1 MGSQQ
6 NSKYAYIA
14 GFLDGDGSI
23 MFQLKKRS
31 DSTKGVRFMITICFY
46 QDTRHDKDLA
56 WIKKILRVGYLSR
69 RNDGMSELR
78 INGFKDVEKILID
91 LKPFVRFKKIQVK
104 LVLSAC
110 KILVK
115 KTMRNMTKT
124 DLKKLVEI
132 ILLLQKQN
140 YATRAKKTREDLF
153 CLLCLTP

>member
-6 NSKYAYIA
+6 NIKYAYIA

-31 DSTKGVRFMITICFY
+31 DSTKGVRFMTTICFY

-56 WIKKILRVGYLSR
+56 WIKKILHVGYLSR

-78 INGFKDVEKILID
+78 INGFKDAEKILTD
-91 LKPFVRFKKIQVK
+91 LKPFVRFKKVQVK

-124 DLKKLVEI
+124 DLKKLVKI
-132 ILLLQKQN
+132 ILMLQKQN
-140 YATRAKKTREDLF
+140 YATRTKKTQEDLF
-153 CLLCLTP
+153 RLLCLTP

>member
-6 NSKYAYIA
+6 NNKYAYIA

-31 DSTKGVRFMITICFY
+31 DSTKGIRFMVTICFY

-56 WIKKILRVGYLSR
+56 WIKKILHAGYLSR

-78 INGFKDVEKILID
+78 INGFKEVENILRL
-91 LKPFVRFKKIQVK
+91 LKPFVRFKKIQVR

-110 KILVK
+110 IILVK
-115 KTMRNMTKT
+115 KTMRTMTKT
-124 DLKKLVEI
+124 DLKKLVKI

-140 YATRAKKTREDLF
+140 YATREKKTQEDLYR
-153 CLLCLTP
+153 LLCLTP